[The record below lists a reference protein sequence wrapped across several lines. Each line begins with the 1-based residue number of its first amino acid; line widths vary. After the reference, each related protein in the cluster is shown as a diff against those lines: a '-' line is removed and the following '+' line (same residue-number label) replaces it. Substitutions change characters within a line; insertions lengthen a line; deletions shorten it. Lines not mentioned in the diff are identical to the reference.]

1 MKHLTRDELRALL
14 TVAKAHSER
23 DHLMILT
30 GFWHGLR
37 CSEIVKM
44 RGTQIR
50 DGYLT
55 VQRLKGSLKTTQP
68 LVSNADPLL
77 DEKTAMEQRAE
88 YVGDGLM
95 FPISR
100 SQFWRVIR
108 KHAAEAGIAAHKR
121 RPHVLKHTCG
131 MMSIKAGI
139 EHARQY
145 LGHKNIAST
154 GAYLCVDDDAAS
166 KAVATA
172 AVDFL

>member
-1 MKHLTRDELRALL
+1 
-14 TVAKAHSER
+14 
-23 DHLMILT
+23 
-30 GFWHGLR
+30 
-37 CSEIVKM
+37 
-44 RGTQIR
+44 
-50 DGYLT
+50 
-55 VQRLKGSLKTTQP
+55 
-68 LVSNADPLL
+68 
-77 DEKTAMEQRAE
+77 MEQRAE

-100 SQFWRVIR
+100 SQFWRMIR

-145 LGHKNIAST
+145 LGHKSIAST

-172 AVDFL
+172 AVAFL

>member
-44 RGTQIR
+44 RGTQIQ
-50 DGYLT
+50 DGHMT

-77 DEKTAMEQRAE
+77 DEKTAMEQRAQPVLACDTE
-88 YVGDGLM
+88 ACSRGRHSCPQTQTARSKTHLRNDVHQGRHRTCEAV
-95 FPISR
+95 PR
-100 SQFWRVIR
+100 SQ
-108 KHAAEAGIAAHKR
+108 KHRQHGC
-121 RPHVLKHTCG
+121 LSLCG
-131 MMSIKAGI
+131 
-139 EHARQY
+139 
-145 LGHKNIAST
+145 
-154 GAYLCVDDDAAS
+154 
-166 KAVATA
+166 
-172 AVDFL
+172 